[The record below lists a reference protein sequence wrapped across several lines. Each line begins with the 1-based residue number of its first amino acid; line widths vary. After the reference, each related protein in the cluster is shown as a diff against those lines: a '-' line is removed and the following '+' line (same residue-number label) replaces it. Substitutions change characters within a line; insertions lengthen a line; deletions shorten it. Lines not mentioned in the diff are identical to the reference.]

1 MSVGLPLTIPNS
13 FARAARW
20 FGGGEAVVDSAT
32 RLTYAELDDL
42 SLRAASLLAALGAEP
57 AKPLALL
64 CPPSAI
70 YLVAWLGAVRLGA
83 LPMALHTRESA
94 ATLAAVC
101 RKIEPSLLVYDAS
114 MAALAAGIAANY
126 PGLRACVEAVSA
138 LPPKRGGA
146 LQAAASIPADLR
158 GAPAD
163 APLARPAEDD
173 PAVIVLSSGTTSV
186 PKGVVH
192 SHRGFIENART
203 NLYLYQGLL
212 PRDRSLVPLSTA
224 FIGCYNGWFP
234 FLNAGACTVFMEHF
248 DLGELVRKVTAERA
262 THVFLTPT
270 LWRRLLNADEPSADF
285 SSVRLIGFA
294 AEPMDATTLKRL
306 REKIS
311 PNAVQMYGST
321 ETGAAGSCITA
332 DEMVGERLISV
343 GRPLLNGDLRV
354 VVPGGD
360 PQDEVAPGETGEIL
374 ISSPSLAAGIWRD
387 PAATAASFVTDGDRR
402 WWRSRDL
409 GRIDAGGYLYLEGRR
424 DDMIISGGI
433 NIMPARVE
441 EVLLSHVGVAECA
454 VVGVPH
460 PEWGEEV
467 QAFIV
472 RGDPTLDAA
481 SLERH
486 VRASDLSSYQRPRVY
501 TFVSELPR
509 TSTNKVL
516 RRVLRETALGSTD
529 AAAGLEKKPPQSTG
543 TK

>member
-1 MSVGLPLTIPNS
+1 MTVGLPLTIPNA

-20 FGGGEAVVDSAT
+20 FGDGEAVVDSAT
-32 RLTYAELDDL
+32 RLTFAELDTL
-42 SLRAASLLAALGAEP
+42 SRRAAALFAGLGAVPGE
-57 AKPLALL
+57 PLALL

-83 LPMALHTRESA
+83 LPMALHTRESTG
-94 ATLAAVC
+94 TLATVC
-101 RKIEPSLLVYDAS
+101 RKMQPRLLVYDAS
-114 MAALAAGIAANY
+114 IEELAAGIAAGY
-126 PGLRACVEAVSA
+126 PQLRACIEAVSA
-138 LPPKRGGA
+138 VPPRRSGA
-146 LQAAASIPADLR
+146 FKATASIPVDLD

-163 APLARPAEDD
+163 APLAKPAEDD

-192 SHRGFIENART
+192 SHRGFIENARS

-234 FLNAGACTVFMEHF
+234 FLHAGACTIFMEHF
-248 DLGELVRKVTAERA
+248 DLGDLVHKVTTERA

-270 LWRRLLNADEPSADF
+270 LWRRLLNANAPDADF

-294 AEPMDATTLKRL
+294 AEPMDAPTLKRL
-306 REKIS
+306 REEIS
-311 PNAVQMYGST
+311 PNVVQMYGST
-321 ETGAAGSCITA
+321 ETGAAGACITA
-332 DEMVGERLISV
+332 DEMVGDRLVSV

-354 VVPGGD
+354 VVPGGG
-360 PQDEVAPGETGEIL
+360 PGDEVAPGETGEIL
-374 ISSPSLAAGIWRD
+374 ISSPSLAVGIWRD
-387 PAATAASFVTDGDRR
+387 PEATAASFISDGDRR

-409 GRIDAGGYLYLEGRR
+409 GRLDSGGYLYLEGRR

-441 EVLLSHVGVAECA
+441 EILLAHRGVAECA
-454 VVGVPH
+454 VVGVPD
-460 PEWGEEV
+460 PEWGERV

-472 RGDPTLDAA
+472 RGDPALDADA
-481 SLERH
+481 LERH
-486 VRASDLSSYQRPRVY
+486 VRSSELSPYQRPRAY
-501 TFVSELPR
+501 TFVAELPR

-516 RRVLRETALGSTD
+516 RRALRE
-529 AAAGLEKKPPQSTG
+529 AASRAAPPIGRRIHAS
-543 TK
+543 